1 MIKVYRIA
9 TELRYNRMVKAKNMH
24 HTLNQFWYMLK
35 DTFYFSCLMLQFL
48 FI

>member
-24 HTLNQFWYMLK
+24 HTFTNFGTCLK
-35 DTFYFSCLMLQFL
+35 IRSIFPV
-48 FI
+48 